1 MSTCEQSRH
10 AGEQMDK
17 KKVAIIVLIAFGLG
31 IYFSL
36 LRNDSKTLAQM
47 KKSDNEVKQKQLLI
61 NNKSHDLE
69 KKLQLVKEYE
79 TQNHKKTTTDS
90 SSANTHC
97 VNFDFVELFNQQSAE
112 FEKILSTKHV
122 NKMQ

>member
-1 MSTCEQSRH
+1 MNKYRR
-10 AGEQMDK
+10 
-17 KKVAIIVLIAFGLG
+17 AIIVLLILLTYCFG
-31 IYFSL
+31 IYFSS

-47 KKSDNEVKQKQLLI
+47 KKSDNETKQKQLII

-79 TQNHKKTTTDS
+79 TQNHKKTATIS
-90 SSANTHC
+90 STANTHC
-97 VNFDFVELFNQQSAE
+97 VNSDFVELFNQQSAE

>member
-1 MSTCEQSRH
+1 
-10 AGEQMDK
+10 MDK
-17 KKVAIIVLIAFGLG
+17 KKVAIIVLIIFGFG
-31 IYFSL
+31 IYFSS

-47 KKSDNEVKQKQLLI
+47 KKSDNETKQKQLII

-69 KKLQLVKEYE
+69 NKLQLVKEYE
-79 TQNHKKTTTDS
+79 IQNHKKTATIS

-97 VNFDFVELFNQQSAE
+97 VNSDFVELFNQQSAE

>member
-1 MSTCEQSRH
+1 
-10 AGEQMDK
+10 MDK
-17 KKVAIIVLIAFGLG
+17 KTVAIIALVIFGFG
-31 IYFSL
+31 MYFSS

-47 KKSDNEVKQKQLLI
+47 KKSDNETKQKQLII

-69 KKLQLVKEYE
+69 NKLQLVKEYE
-79 TQNHKKTTTDS
+79 IQNHKKTATIGC
-90 SSANTHC
+90 SANTHC
-97 VNFDFVELFNQQSAE
+97 VNSDFVELFNQQSAE